1 MASATIAFRVKP
13 EIKRRADILF
23 SRLGMTTSTGMNVLL
38 MQTIAHRGF
47 TFPIT
52 LEANDEVPNETTRA
66 AIDDRDANRRH
77 YDIAR
82 RPSTMSATEPFTVRF
97 C

>member
-47 TFPIT
+47 PFPIT
-52 LEANDEVPNETTRA
+52 LEADDEMPSETTRA
-66 AIDDRDANRRH
+66 AIDDLDANRNLSR
-77 YDIAR
+77 YASVDE
-82 RPSTMSATEPFTVRF
+82 MLKDVL
-97 C
+97 

>member
-38 MQTIAHRGF
+38 MQAIAHRGF
-47 TFPIT
+47 PFPIT
-52 LEANDEVPNETTRA
+52 LEADDEVPNETTRA
-66 AIDDRDANRRH
+66 AIDDLDANRNLSR
-77 YDIAR
+77 YASVDE
-82 RPSTMSATEPFTVRF
+82 MLKDVL
-97 C
+97 

>member
-13 EIKRRADILF
+13 EIKRRADLLF

-47 TFPIT
+47 PFPIT

-66 AIDDRDANRRH
+66 AIDDLDANRNLSR
-77 YDIAR
+77 YASVDE
-82 RPSTMSATEPFTVRF
+82 MLKDVL
-97 C
+97 

>member
-13 EIKRRADILF
+13 EIKRQADLLF

-47 TFPIT
+47 PFPIT
-52 LEANDEVPNETTRA
+52 LEADDEVPNKTTRA
-66 AIDDRDANRRH
+66 AIDDLDANRNLSR
-77 YDIAR
+77 YASVDE
-82 RPSTMSATEPFTVRF
+82 MLKDVL
-97 C
+97 

>member
-38 MQTIAHRGF
+38 MQAIAHRGF
-47 TFPIT
+47 PFPIT

-66 AIDDRDANRRH
+66 AIDDLDANRNLSR
-77 YDIAR
+77 YASVDE
-82 RPSTMSATEPFTVRF
+82 MLKDVL
-97 C
+97 

>member
-23 SRLGMTTSTGMNVLL
+23 SRLGMTTSTGMNILL

-47 TFPIT
+47 PFPIT

-66 AIDDRDANRRH
+66 AIDDLDANRNLSR
-77 YDIAR
+77 YASVDE
-82 RPSTMSATEPFTVRF
+82 MLKDVL
-97 C
+97 